1 MLDEECIQ
9 SRTSEEK
16 MLADRANFLKDGPSE
31 IKTTAMTPILAPE
44 YENSA
49 IGTLDIDKQL
59 AQPFQ

>member
-1 MLDEECIQ
+1 
-9 SRTSEEK
+9 